1 MSASLFLFRS
11 RFSYLYRFSSSAFAG
26 RRFVGS
32 KMAEAEAAPAMAARR
47 VIIPLGGK
55 CKAEIVW
62 AMIQTD
68 RSSDF
73 VMVDT

>member
-1 MSASLFLFRS
+1 
-11 RFSYLYRFSSSAFAG
+11 
-26 RRFVGS
+26 
-32 KMAEAEAAPAMAARR
+32 MADAEAAPAMAARR
-47 VIIPLGGK
+47 VIIPHDGK

-73 VMVDT
+73 FVMVDRILFPFCFDR